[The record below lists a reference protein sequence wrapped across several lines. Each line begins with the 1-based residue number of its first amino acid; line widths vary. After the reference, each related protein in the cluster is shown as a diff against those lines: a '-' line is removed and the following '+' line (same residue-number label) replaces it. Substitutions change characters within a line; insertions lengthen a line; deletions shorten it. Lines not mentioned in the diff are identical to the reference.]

1 MKINLPLHV
10 WVSGNKKFIL
20 NLNNYRNAHFQVLNK
35 AKRLYADE
43 VMAALCG
50 ARVEPF
56 NGGCLLTYTLYQP
69 TNRRVDVSNPLSIID
84 KFTCDALTEIGILPD
99 DSNKYIQSV
108 AYIWG
113 GVDKENPRCELEITG
128 L

>member
-1 MKINLPLHV
+1 MTLSLPLSV

-35 AKRLYADE
+35 AKKLYVEE
-43 VMAALCG
+43 VSLALGKQRDC
-50 ARVEPF
+50 F
-56 NGGCLLTYTLYQP
+56 NGGCMLTYTLYQP

-84 KFTCDALTEIGILPD
+84 KFTCDALTELGVLPD

-108 AYIWG
+108 HYQWG
-113 GVDKENPRCELEITG
+113 GVDSKRPRCELEIVG
-128 L
+128 V

>member
-10 WVSGNKKFIL
+10 WVSGKTKFIL

-35 AKRLYADE
+35 AKKLYAEE
-43 VMAALCG
+43 VSLSIGKQRPCFM
-50 ARVEPF
+50 
-56 NGGCLLTYTLYQP
+56 GGCMLTYTLYQP

-84 KFTCDALTEIGILPD
+84 KFTCDALTELGILPD
-99 DSNKYIQSV
+99 DSYKYVLSV
-108 AYIWG
+108 AYNWG
-113 GVDKENPRCELEITG
+113 GVDPKNPRAELEITG

>member
-1 MKINLPLHV
+1 MTLSLPLSV
-10 WVSGNKKFIL
+10 WVSGKTKFIL

-35 AKRLYADE
+35 AKKLYAEE
-43 VMAALCG
+43 VSLALGKQQAC
-50 ARVEPF
+50 F
-56 NGGCLLTYTLYQP
+56 NGGCMLTYTLYQP

-84 KFTCDALTEIGILPD
+84 KFTCDALTELGVLPD

-108 AYIWG
+108 AYVWG
-113 GVDKENPRCELEITG
+113 GVDKVSPRAELEITS